1 MHKILEESLHDTTIL
16 SAAKKFSKPG
26 EFLIYGIASSQK
38 ILPVAAAYEL
48 NPRPM
53 IILTADKEKI
63 SAWRDDL
70 AELSS
75 AEVVE
80 LPELDLID
88 VNASTIG
95 LELQSKRLEILSRL
109 LRGENLIVLATT
121 AAVVKK
127 DFSRKDFL
135 KSQLQI
141 KLGQRLSLEKFLLK
155 LNDFGYERAD
165 EIDSIGKF
173 SVHGGIFSRL
183 MSRRLAELNFSAMK
197 SIQCAKLILIH
208 SVLRKKSNLLPFCR

>member
-1 MHKILEESLHDTTIL
+1 MHKILEEALHDTTIL

-63 SAWRDDL
+63 LAWRDDL

-95 LELQSKRLEILSRL
+95 IERQAKNR
-109 LRGENLIVLATT
+109 
-121 AAVVKK
+121 
-127 DFSRKDFL
+127 
-135 KSQLQI
+135 
-141 KLGQRLSLEKFLLK
+141 
-155 LNDFGYERAD
+155 FGYNC
-165 EIDSIGKF
+165 
-173 SVHGGIFSRL
+173 
-183 MSRRLAELNFSAMK
+183 RRRQKRFLA
-197 SIQCAKLILIH
+197 
-208 SVLRKKSNLLPFCR
+208 